1 MNEQDSFYST
11 LLLVVTLI
19 CVTTA
24 IGLWQRRTAPGSK
37 ALMAYMF
44 ATAWWSG
51 TYALFW
57 ANLAPSRQF
66 WLTATYLGVVLV
78 SPALLV
84 FTLQFTHREK
94 WLSSPVWALLV
105 IEPILTILI
114 LLTDPWHGLFFGKA
128 QNAVDST
135 IFAGGPWF
143 WVNVVFAYSLNL
155 LVTILL
161 IKSFFASQGLY
172 RRQILPVL
180 LAGFIPWASNIVSF
194 ANLNPWPALDLTP
207 IAFSLSGSLI
217 AISLFQYRFLD
228 VVPVARDKLIEKM
241 KDSILV
247 VDNQNRVVD
256 ANPASTALLN
266 LNTLTLIGQK
276 VEVILPDWQHLQA
289 MSEEDQTVEREIQMP
304 NNSAEYVNIRVISLQ
319 DGRGNGQGKLI
330 ILRNITARKKMEA
343 EREELIDRLQT
354 TLGEVKTLSGLLPIC
369 ANCKKIRDDQ
379 GYWQDVAVYVRD
391 HSEAEF
397 THGMCPECMEA
408 YYPEAFARQ
417 NAQENTQ

>member
-1 MNEQDSFYST
+1 M
-11 LLLVVTLI
+11 LVVALI
-19 CVTTA
+19 CTA
-24 IGLWQRRTAPGSK
+24 VAVALWRRRTAPGGR
-37 ALMAYMF
+37 ALIVYMI

-57 ANLAPSRQF
+57 ANFAPSRQF
-66 WLTATYLGVVLV
+66 WLNATYLGVVAL

-94 WLSSPVWALLV
+94 WLTSPVWALLI

-114 LLTDPWHGLFFGKA
+114 LLTDSWHGLFFGNT
-128 QNAVDST
+128 QNTVDSS

-143 WVNVVFAYSLNL
+143 WVNVVFAYSLSL
-155 LVTILL
+155 FVIILL
-161 IKSFFASQGLY
+161 IRSFFASQGLY

-180 LAGFIPWASNIVSF
+180 LATSIPWVSNIVSF

-207 IAFSLSGSLI
+207 IAFSLSGTLI
-217 AISLFQYRFLD
+217 AINLFLYRFLD
-228 VVPVARDKLIEKM
+228 VVPVARDKLVENM

-247 VDNQNRVVD
+247 VDKQNRVVD
-256 ANPASTALLN
+256 VNPALTRLLN
-266 LNTLTLIGQK
+266 LEISAIIGQK
-276 VEVILPDWQHLQA
+276 VEAILPEWSQLQA
-289 MSEEDQTVEREIQMP
+289 TSEDDRTIEQEIQIP
-304 NNSAEYVNIRVISLQ
+304 NSSAEYLNIRVISLQ
-319 DGRGNGQGKLI
+319 DSRGKEQGKLI
-330 ILRNITARKKMEA
+330 ILRNITARKKMET
-343 EREELIDRLQT
+343 EREELINRLQT

-408 YYPEAFARQ
+408 YYPGAI
-417 NAQENTQ
+417 AQQS